1 MSVLSKMKGIGN
13 FNIYDE
19 NKLLIAIG
27 KKKDQLYLLDAK
39 TQPVEIKEMA
49 LYTWADWHR
58 CFRHVGISGLK

>member
-1 MSVLSKMKGIGN
+1 MLDVSVLSKMKGIGN

-27 KKKDQLYLLDAK
+27 KKKDHLYLLDAK

-49 LYTWADWHR
+49 LYTWADWH
-58 CFRHVGISGLK
+58 